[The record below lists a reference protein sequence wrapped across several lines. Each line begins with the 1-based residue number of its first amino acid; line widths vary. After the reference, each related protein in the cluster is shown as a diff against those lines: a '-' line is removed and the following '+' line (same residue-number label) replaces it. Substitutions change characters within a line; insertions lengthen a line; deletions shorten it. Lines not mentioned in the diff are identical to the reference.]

1 MARTFRNIGLNNVSQ
16 AKMAGI
22 MFEQNNRR
30 FANKKVARYLDR
42 NFNQMT
48 DGDVKTLKSIGLIKS
63 NSSKKHQTIKNNNR
77 IPYE

>member
-22 MFEQNNRR
+22 MFQQNNPR

-42 NFNQMT
+42 NFNKIT
-48 DGDVKTLKSIGLIKS
+48 DADVKTLKSIGLIKS
-63 NSSKKHQTIKNNNR
+63 KESKTHKHLNIIND
-77 IPYE
+77 Y